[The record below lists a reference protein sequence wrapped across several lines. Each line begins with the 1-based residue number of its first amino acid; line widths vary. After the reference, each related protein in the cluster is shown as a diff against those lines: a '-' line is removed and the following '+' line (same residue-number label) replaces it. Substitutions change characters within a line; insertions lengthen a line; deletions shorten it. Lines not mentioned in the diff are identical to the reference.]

1 MSKWGSTGDF
11 GPADTTVADDGLGDA
26 GEWRTYT
33 QRAYDEL
40 RRRILDGRLPPGSR
54 IIVRVLSEDLGL
66 SPTPIKNA
74 LAALEREGLLDTGPY
89 RGYSVPH
96 TDPEAVAEA
105 FEVLAVLDGLAAR
118 RIIAAGN
125 RSTID
130 ELRQLVRRQRQ
141 ARADEPHSA
150 GFELDFHKVMWEGA
164 GNRQL
169 VTAAGHQ
176 RGLLLVASGGL
187 LELPE
192 RRPEIRTEH
201 EAIVA
206 ALSAGDAVAA
216 AAACERHMA
225 RSTEITL
232 ERIAERR
239 GDR

>member
-1 MSKWGSTGDF
+1 MTDPNSAGDSRSAA
-11 GPADTTVADDGLGDA
+11 GAEVSDGLG
-26 GEWRTYT
+26 EVEQWRTYT

-40 RRRILDGRLPPGSR
+40 RRRVLDGRLTPGSR

-74 LAALEREGLLDTGPY
+74 LAALEREGLLSTIPY

-96 TDPEAVAEA
+96 TDPAAVAEA
-105 FEVLAVLDGLAAR
+105 FEVLAALDALAAR
-118 RIIAAGN
+118 RIIARQH

-141 ARADEPHSA
+141 ATADQAHSD
-150 GFELDFHKVMWEGA
+150 GFELDFHKMMWEGA

-169 VTAAGHQ
+169 VAAAGHQ

-192 RRPEIRTEH
+192 RRQEIRAEH

-206 ALSAGDAVAA
+206 ALVAGDPVAA

-232 ERIAERR
+232 ERIADGRERP
-239 GDR
+239 